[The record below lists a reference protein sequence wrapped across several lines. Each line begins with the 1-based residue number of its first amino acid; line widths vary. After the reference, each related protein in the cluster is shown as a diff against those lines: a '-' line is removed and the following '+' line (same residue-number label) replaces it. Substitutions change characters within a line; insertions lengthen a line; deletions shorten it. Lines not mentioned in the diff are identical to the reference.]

1 MHLKKPLVLHCVLM
15 SSAQL
20 AASLPEVPDT
30 SPDHLVEAK
39 RKRNI
44 VVGSVVGG
52 IVVLVVVAVLVYV
65 LVFHPRVYYGNHV
78 MITTLQKPGSCTTS
92 KMAHDEK
99 TPLPLSYNCPA
110 LASTPQNFMQS
121 APMSRFTLV
130 NRTTT
135 PNDIASCDQNSQ
147 VMCMLVSAK
156 LERQGLIHEQQS
168 FMVWEPLANMYL
180 YLNDCA
186 KYTDTNVCKGSAMG
200 KHFNICEVY
209 PPPTSKTYNTSTS
222 ICTLNGRSTAS
233 APQLVFRPLPKDF
246 QKLMA
251 DTKTNPYMKGFLF
264 HFESTKP
271 TNNMLTIKTNYIMR
285 SDLSN
290 DVVHF
295 NVVTGNIDMIDD
307 KKKTITDPNDKTKVD
322 ETFYWQIIK

>member
-1 MHLKKPLVLHCVLM
+1 M
-15 SSAQL
+15 SSAQPT
-20 AASLPEVPDT
+20 ASIPQLPDT

-52 IVVLVVVAVLVYV
+52 IVVLVVAAVLVYV

-92 KMAHDEK
+92 SMSHDAK
-99 TPLPLSYNCPA
+99 TPLPLSYNCSA
-110 LASTPQNFMQS
+110 LATPQTPQHFMQS

-180 YLNDCA
+180 YLNDCSR
-186 KYTDTNVCKGSAMG
+186 YNDLDSNVCTASGMG

-209 PPPTSKTYNTSTS
+209 TPPKPNSKS
-222 ICTLNGRSTAS
+222 ICTLNGRPKDVS
-233 APQLVFRPLPKDF
+233 PQLVFRPLPKDF

-271 TNNMLTIKTNYIMR
+271 TNNMLTIKTNYLMR

-295 NVVTGNIDMIDD
+295 NVVTGNIDVIDD

-322 ETFYWQIIK
+322 ESFYWQIIK

>member
-1 MHLKKPLVLHCVLM
+1 M
-15 SSAQL
+15 SSVQPT
-20 AASLPEVPDT
+20 ASLPEVPDT

-78 MITTLQKPGSCTTS
+78 MVTTLQKPGSCTTS
-92 KMAHDEK
+92 KVGRDQK
-99 TPLPLSYNCPA
+99 TPLPLSYNCSDPA
-110 LASTPQNFMQS
+110 QYFMQS
-121 APMSRFTLV
+121 APTSRYTLV

-147 VMCMLVSAK
+147 VMCMLVSTK
-156 LERQGLIHEQQS
+156 LERRGLIHEQQS

-180 YLNDCA
+180 YLNDCSQYNNLDP
-186 KYTDTNVCKGSAMG
+186 KVCNASGMG
-200 KHFNICEVY
+200 KHFNVCK
-209 PPPTSKTYNTSTS
+209 SNTSS
-222 ICTLNGRSTAS
+222 PQCTLNGS
-233 APQLVFRPLPKDF
+233 ATNLAPPPQLVFRPLPKDF

-251 DTKTNPYMKGFLF
+251 DTKANPYMKGFLF

-271 TNNMLTIKTNYIMR
+271 TNNMLTIKTNYLMR

-295 NVVTGNIDMIDD
+295 NVVKGSIGMIPKNNIQ
-307 KKKTITDPNDKTKVD
+307 DPNDKTKVD

>member
-1 MHLKKPLVLHCVLM
+1 
-15 SSAQL
+15 
-20 AASLPEVPDT
+20 
-30 SPDHLVEAK
+30 
-39 RKRNI
+39 
-44 VVGSVVGG
+44 
-52 IVVLVVVAVLVYV
+52 
-65 LVFHPRVYYGNHV
+65 

-92 KMAHDEK
+92 KVGRDAK
-99 TPLPLSYNCPA
+99 TSLPWSYNCPA
-110 LASTPQNFMQS
+110 LASTPQYFMQS
-121 APMSRFTLV
+121 APMSRYTLV

-200 KHFNICEVY
+200 KHFNVCIMNT
-209 PPPTSKTYNTSTS
+209 PTSSTSKS
-222 ICTLNGRSTAS
+222 ICTLNGSVTNPAPP
-233 APQLVFRPLPKDF
+233 PQLVFRPLPKDF

-295 NVVTGNIDMIDD
+295 NVVTGNIDVIDD

>member
-1 MHLKKPLVLHCVLM
+1 M
-15 SSAQL
+15 SSVQPT
-20 AASLPEVPDT
+20 ASLPEVPDT

-78 MITTLQKPGSCTTS
+78 MVTTLQKPGSCTTS
-92 KMAHDEK
+92 KVGRDQK
-99 TPLPLSYNCPA
+99 TPLPLSYNCSDPA
-110 LASTPQNFMQS
+110 IYFMQS
-121 APMSRFTLV
+121 APTSRYTLV

-156 LERQGLIHEQQS
+156 LERKGLIHEQQS

-180 YLNDCA
+180 YLNDCSQYSGA
-186 KYTDTNVCKGSAMG
+186 TCKASGMGKKFNVCKMNNDSQ
-200 KHFNICEVY
+200 
-209 PPPTSKTYNTSTS
+209 
-222 ICTLNGRSTAS
+222 CTLNGS
-233 APQLVFRPLPKDF
+233 ATNLAPPPQLVFRPLPKDF

-251 DTKTNPYMKGFLF
+251 DTKANPYMKGFLF

-271 TNNMLTIKTNYIMR
+271 TKNMLTINTNYLMR

-295 NVVTGNIDMIDD
+295 NVVKGSIGMIDD
-307 KKKTITDPNDKTKVD
+307 KKQTITDPNDKTKVD

>member
-1 MHLKKPLVLHCVLM
+1 M
-15 SSAQL
+15 SSVQPTASIPQL
-20 AASLPEVPDT
+20 PDT

-65 LVFHPRVYYGNHV
+65 LIFHPRVYYGNHV

-92 KMAHDEK
+92 SMSHDAK
-99 TPLPLSYNCPA
+99 TKLPLSYNCPA
-110 LASTPQNFMQS
+110 LASTPQYFMQS

-180 YLNDCA
+180 YLNDCSGYID
-186 KYTDTNVCKGSAMG
+186 KDTCKASGMG

-209 PPPTSKTYNTSTS
+209 TPPTPNSES
-222 ICTLNGRSTAS
+222 ICTLNGRSKSS

-246 QKLMA
+246 QNLMA

-271 TNNMLTIKTNYIMR
+271 TNNMLTIKTNYLMR

-290 DVVHF
+290 DVVHC
-295 NVVTGNIDMIDD
+295 NVVAGNIDVIDD
-307 KKKTITDPNDKTKVD
+307 KKKNITDPNDNTKVD

>member
-1 MHLKKPLVLHCVLM
+1 M
-15 SSAQL
+15 SSVQPTASTPQL
-20 AASLPEVPDT
+20 PDT

-78 MITTLQKPGSCTTS
+78 MVTTLQKPGSCTTS
-92 KMAHDEK
+92 KVGRDGK
-99 TPLPLSYNCPA
+99 TTLPLSYNCSSPA
-110 LASTPQNFMQS
+110 QYFMQS
-121 APMSRFTLV
+121 APTSRYTLV
-130 NRTTT
+130 NRSTV

-156 LERQGLIHEQQS
+156 LERKGLIHEQQS

-180 YLNDCA
+180 YLNDCSQYSGA
-186 KYTDTNVCKGSAMG
+186 TCTASGMG
-200 KHFNICEVY
+200 KHFNICEMY
-209 PPPTSKTYNTSTS
+209 TPNTSASKS
-222 ICTLNGRSTAS
+222 ICTLNGRSKPS

-251 DTKTNPYMKGFLF
+251 DTKANPYMKGFLF

-271 TNNMLTIKTNYIMR
+271 TKNMLTIKTNYLMR

-295 NVVTGNIDMIDD
+295 NVVKGSIGMIPKNNIQ
-307 KKKTITDPNDKTKVD
+307 DPNDNTKVD